1 MIRFISIYFN
11 LTDARDLIRFD
22 ALHNIFKSASVVLTN
37 KIPIHTTLT
46 TMSTPTPT
54 ASSISSSSNLRSL
67 IYEVV
72 DGKPTLQVLDQL
84 LLPAEKKYITVP
96 NIQTAWSV
104 IHKMQIRG
112 KHRASCKLKT

>member
-1 MIRFISIYFN
+1 
-11 LTDARDLIRFD
+11 
-22 ALHNIFKSASVVLTN
+22 
-37 KIPIHTTLT
+37 
-46 TMSTPTPT
+46 MSTPT
-54 ASSISSSSNLRSL
+54 ASSSNLRSL

-84 LLPAEKKYITVP
+84 LLPAEKKYISVP

-112 KHRASCKLKT
+112 KNRAKLQAYCVLVRSSIPVATCLAVPIYAG